1 MSNLPKQ
8 LLIGLR
14 LTLFTAALALVYTF
28 VITGISQVAFNSQ
41 ANGSLVTVNGKVVG
55 STLIGQSC
63 PGETLDK
70 DGSLKITINP
80 KYFQGRLS
88 YTYNASTDALEPCNA
103 ANSAGSNLG
112 PSNPLLQEN
121 VKNAVAAYEAAGV
134 SAPVPIDLVT
144 SDFTGFDPD
153 ISEAAAL
160 AQVNMVANA
169 RGLDPDQA
177 PQPRGVR
184 GPGPHPLGVRRAGR
198 QRPRSSTSRW
208 TRISR
213 ASPADAFCRSHSAS
227 IISRMSNAMAAG
239 SVQAPAATVP
249 RGHLRVFLG
258 ATPGS
263 GKTFAMLREAHDRR
277 SQGEDVVV
285 GFVETHGRK
294 LTEQAIGSLEV
305 IPRLEV
311 EYRGKV
317 MEEMDLDTVL
327 ARHPQVVL
335 VDELAHTN
343 VPGLRHAKRYEDVE
357 EILDAGHRRGHHR
370 QRPAPRIGQGSRR
383 AHHRHPR
390 ARDPSRPGS

>member
-1 MSNLPKQ
+1 MSNIPKQ

-63 PGETLDK
+63 PQETFAK

-112 PSNPLLQEN
+112 PSNPLLAEN

-160 AQVNMVANA
+160 AQVNMVAKA
-169 RGLDPDQA
+169 RDLDPTKLHNLVESEVQGRILWVFGEPVVNVLQLNLALDADQA
-177 PQPRGVR
+177 S
-184 GPGPHPLGVRRAGR
+184 LAG
-198 QRPRSSTSRW
+198 
-208 TRISR
+208 
-213 ASPADAFCRSHSAS
+213 
-227 IISRMSNAMAAG
+227 
-239 SVQAPAATVP
+239 
-249 RGHLRVFLG
+249 
-258 ATPGS
+258 
-263 GKTFAMLREAHDRR
+263 
-277 SQGEDVVV
+277 
-285 GFVETHGRK
+285 
-294 LTEQAIGSLEV
+294 
-305 IPRLEV
+305 
-311 EYRGKV
+311 
-317 MEEMDLDTVL
+317 
-327 ARHPQVVL
+327 
-335 VDELAHTN
+335 
-343 VPGLRHAKRYEDVE
+343 
-357 EILDAGHRRGHHR
+357 
-370 QRPAPRIGQGSRR
+370 
-383 AHHRHPR
+383 
-390 ARDPSRPGS
+390 